1 MKLDC
6 SSLENAVSQ
15 LKKSFEYLLSDLAKN
30 DSDLRDQFRAAT
42 VKAFEFSYE
51 LAIKMIRRQLAAI
64 VANPDALRRSAF
76 AVVMREAADA
86 GIIQDA
92 PSFMR
97 YRQLRSMTSYTYN
110 DDQAEA
116 TVAAVRDFI
125 SDMDFLLKK
134 LEKRNLETC

>member
-76 AVVMREAADA
+76 ADVMREAADA